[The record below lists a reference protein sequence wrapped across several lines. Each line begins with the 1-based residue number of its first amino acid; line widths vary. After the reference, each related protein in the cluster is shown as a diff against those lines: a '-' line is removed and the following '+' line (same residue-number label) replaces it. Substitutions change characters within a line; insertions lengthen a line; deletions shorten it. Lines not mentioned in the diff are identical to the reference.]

1 MASYGR
7 HEDQRSTLALIA
19 AGFHEF
25 TRTSGAYL
33 AKVSFVHKF
42 MALGTLVLSTLFI
55 GGSHFFTRRM
65 VTNRE
70 GGFFQKLKK
79 FKVVRISLN
88 AVDHLLHVVEN
99 LVVPNHTVKDKQSPK
114 ANSYLVSASSNTIG
128 TEINGLPK
136 LLNLRHISNSSNG
149 TPCNK
154 EKSSEA
160 ENWTP
165 FSSVS
170 TTVDESMFDPSCVSL
185 MEDLSQSTIST
196 PIRDLRQQMA
206 SKIRMWRLAIQDLEG
221 TEEFPSWSPE
231 PPRRISKNSLFVR
244 LWKSLY
250 ELLSVRQSGSPR
262 DVAPGSGRKRKRMDA
277 DDDDLALYIPLY
289 KGQSKLNGSGL
300 LSSETN
306 EQPAPPGIRGLSVV
320 PIIGNWFSS
329 VQPEDTEGVVDA
341 QLDHI
346 SLIQRDCVSP
356 SKEKRDATNEDKP
369 YEITRSETSF
379 GEGVPPDQSDVY
391 VEHL

>member
-1 MASYGR
+1 MASHGR
-7 HEDQRSTLALIA
+7 HEDQRSTLSLIA

-33 AKVSFVHKF
+33 AKVSLFHKLI
-42 MALGTLVLSTLFI
+42 ALGTLVLSTLVI
-55 GGSHFFTRRM
+55 GGSNFFTARM

-70 GGFFQKLKK
+70 EGFFQKLRK

-88 AVDHLLHVVEN
+88 AVDRLLHVMES
-99 LVVPNHTVKDKQSPK
+99 LVVPNIKSKQSPK
-114 ANSYLVSASSNTIG
+114 ANSHLVSASSNSIG

-136 LLNLRHISNSSNG
+136 LLNLRHISISSSG

-154 EKSSEA
+154 ERSSDA
-160 ENWTP
+160 EDWTP

-170 TTVDESMFDPSCVSL
+170 TTVDESLFDPSCVSL

-206 SKIRMWRLAIQDLEG
+206 SKIRTWRLAIQDLEG
-221 TEEFPSWSPE
+221 AEEFRSWSPE
-231 PPRRISKNSLFVR
+231 SPHGISKNSLFVR
-244 LWKSLY
+244 LWKSLSQ
-250 ELLSVRQSGSPR
+250 LISVRQTGSSR
-262 DVAPGSGRKRKRMDA
+262 DIEPGSGRKRKRMDA

-329 VQPEDTEGVVDA
+329 VQSEDTERVEDT

-346 SLIQRDCVSP
+346 SLIQRDCFSS
-356 SKEKRDATNEDKP
+356 SKEKREVTNDHKP
-369 YEITRSETSF
+369 YEITSSETI
-379 GEGVPPDQSDVY
+379 GEDIPAEQNYVS

>member
-1 MASYGR
+1 MASHGR
-7 HEDQRSTLALIA
+7 HEDQRSTLTLIA

-33 AKVSFVHKF
+33 AKISLFHKLI
-42 MALGTLVLSTLFI
+42 ALGTLVLSTLFI
-55 GGSHFFTRRM
+55 GGSNFFTGRM

-70 GGFFQKLKK
+70 EGFSQKLRK
-79 FKVVRISLN
+79 FKVVRLSLN
-88 AVDHLLHVVEN
+88 AIDRLLHVMES
-99 LVVPNHTVKDKQSPK
+99 LVIPNNTVKYKQSPK
-114 ANSYLVSASSNTIG
+114 ANSYSVTTSSNSIG

-154 EKSSEA
+154 EKSSDA
-160 ENWTP
+160 EDWTP

-170 TTVDESMFDPSCVSL
+170 TTVDESLFDRSCVSL

-231 PPRRISKNSLFVR
+231 SPHGKSNSLFVR
-244 LWKSLY
+244 LWKSLSQ
-250 ELLSVRQSGSPR
+250 LLPVRQTGSPR
-262 DVAPGSGRKRKRMDA
+262 DVEPGSGRKRKRMDA

-289 KGQSKLNGSGL
+289 KGQSKL
-300 LSSETN
+300 TN
-306 EQPAPPGIRGLSVV
+306 EQPAPPSIRGLSVV

-329 VQPEDTEGVVDA
+329 VQSEDTEGVEDDV

-346 SLIQRDCVSP
+346 SLIQRDFVSP
-356 SKEKRDATNEDKP
+356 SKEKRDAANDNQP
-369 YEITRSETSF
+369 CEITSSETSI
-379 GEGVPPDQSDVY
+379 GEGVPPEKNDESV
-391 VEHL
+391 